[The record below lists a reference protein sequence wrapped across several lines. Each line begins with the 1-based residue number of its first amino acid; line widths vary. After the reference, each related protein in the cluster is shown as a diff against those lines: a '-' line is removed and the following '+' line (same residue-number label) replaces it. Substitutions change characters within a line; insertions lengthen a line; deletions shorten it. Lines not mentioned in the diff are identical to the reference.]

1 MFLSKKDLKFIIYL
15 TKKKNDKYDIDNDM
29 FNNLII
35 ENLDEIN
42 SIFFRSAIEFEEF
55 KKGTRSIPRSPLH
68 NADDFLHSIEWRYGK
83 IGSKGIM
90 MSKQINWVLLT
101 LSDYPYQ
108 QEMISFI
115 QYLEN

>member
-1 MFLSKKDLKFIIYL
+1 MKFLENSTKSKFGIKCIFGVKFIIYL
-15 TKKKNDKYDIDNDM
+15 TKKRIDKYDIDNDM

-42 SIFFRSAIEFEEF
+42 TIFFS
-55 KKGTRSIPRSPLH
+55 T
-68 NADDFLHSIEWRYGK
+68 NAFLHSIEWRYGK
-83 IGSKGIM
+83 IGSKGIL
-90 MSKQINWVLLT
+90 MSKHINWMLLT

-115 QYLEN
+115 KYLENKGKDIDV

>member
-1 MFLSKKDLKFIIYL
+1 
-15 TKKKNDKYDIDNDM
+15 NDM

-42 SIFFRSAIEFEEF
+42 SIFFRSAIEFEVF

-68 NADDFLHSIEWRYGK
+68 NTDDFLHSIEWRYGK

-90 MSKQINWVLLT
+90 MSKHINWVLLT

-108 QEMISFI
+108 QGMISFI
-115 QYLEN
+115 QYLENKGKDIDV